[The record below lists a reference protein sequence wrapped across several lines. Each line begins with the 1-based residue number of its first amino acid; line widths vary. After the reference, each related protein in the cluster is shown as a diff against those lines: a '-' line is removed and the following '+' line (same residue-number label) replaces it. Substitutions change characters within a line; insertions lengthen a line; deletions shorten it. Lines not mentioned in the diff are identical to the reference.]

1 MMLEPATVPD
11 GCYLVRES
19 KNRVGQFSI
28 DVKFNFLVKHIKVVY
43 SDGTYCLAPS
53 KTFNS
58 IVELVTHYQHSTLG
72 QVFRD
77 LQTKLLVPYRCLPGS
92 WDGSLQ
98 DCLVTWSDQLAEV
111 LLPGRSCHFR
121 DENLLRGLE
130 IQLGPLPTAVWL
142 NTGPGRRLKW
152 LRIMVWPIQTI
163 RGYIGY

>member
-19 KNRVGQFSI
+19 KNRVGQYSI

-43 SDGTYCLAPS
+43 SDGTFCLAPS
-53 KTFNS
+53 KTFSS

-92 WDGSLQ
+92 
-98 DCLVTWSDQLAEV
+98 
-111 LLPGRSCHFR
+111 
-121 DENLLRGLE
+121 
-130 IQLGPLPTAVWL
+130 
-142 NTGPGRRLKW
+142 
-152 LRIMVWPIQTI
+152 
-163 RGYIGY
+163 